1 MAEDKKKPT
10 PTKKKKINPEKFV
23 ELNPTLE
30 ESKTQTAVVTFGR
43 FNPPT
48 QGHQKLADK
57 IAETARS
64 KNAVPMIFASHSQ
77 DKKKNPLPYDV
88 KIGYLQKA
96 FGRVV
101 QKSKAR
107 TIIEVA
113 KELSGKFSS
122 LVVIVGSDR
131 VKEFE
136 TLLRKYNNKEYN
148 FDSIEVISAGERD
161 PDADDVSGMS
171 ASKLRALV
179 AEDDYQTF
187 RKGLPTKLQSSAQK
201 IYDDLRQYMGLDEEF
216 VSEETLD
223 ERAPLTIQQRRARGR
238 TMRRLKTRMK
248 TARKIA
254 SRKKASTEKLKIRAR
269 KKARNLIRD
278 RLAGGKKYS
287 DMSPSEKVQLD
298 KRLHRIPDAAI
309 NRIATRQLPQV
320 RRAEME
326 RLARVRGGDSKNES
340 LDSVFENFLFERR
353 ECPPKRPHMAMT
365 KEGKVKFDRRF
376 KFFRKEAQTEL
387 DESKL
392 NDLVWAK
399 NVIKP
404 GATRTITKKYNPGD
418 KVKYAGGIS
427 TVIKHDDKGFVT
439 LSNPN
444 WSKNRVVPHTAIK
457 TINEEAKVQTE
468 LDESFIEEATELMNI
483 VEVFISEQTAMERT
497 KEQIRREKESTKAR
511 HDRMKDAARRTEQNQ
526 RNESADPADREQGT
540 DSLVK
545 IYKKDTPGQKQ
556 ESYFT
561 GDIPNSFGDF
571 RKGSRVSFS
580 SHSMD
585 MADDDTEKEGT
596 VVGSTVQY
604 LRVRDDDGILYRVRH
619 NDATLIE
626 SVFVYTLDEM
636 FEFEF
641 LSENMLD
648 KAISA
653 IHKHVIRGKSLEN
666 VIWEFSAAT
675 GFRIPTKELINHYKK
690 VYGDSAKNPSKI
702 PDKEREALIRK
713 YSGGSSPLLR
723 FNEFTEDMK
732 LPQKTLGVSRS
743 VMPQVRA
750 KHMDKFIK
758 HLKDNDVKVKQTV
771 LDPRKLKAIQGEF
784 DQEKIKANME
794 TLKAGPLKPIIVSA
808 DDFVID
814 GNHRWLA
821 AMNAGTSIAAYKA
834 NVSGNKLLKITN
846 KFKKVKRNALG
857 EAFKI
862 ICEDI

>member
-10 PTKKKKINPEKFV
+10 STKKKKINPERFV
-23 ELNPTLE
+23 ELNPTLD

-43 FNPPT
+43 FNPIT
-48 QGHQKLADK
+48 TGHQKLADK

-136 TLLRKYNNKEYN
+136 TLLNKYNSKEYN

-179 AEDDYQTF
+179 AEGDYQTF

-201 IYDDLRQYMGLDEEF
+201 IYDDLRQHMGLDEEL

-248 TARKIA
+248 TARKRA
-254 SRKKASTEKLKIRAR
+254 SRKKASTEKLKTRAR
-269 KKARNLIRD
+269 KKARNIIRD

-287 DMSPSEKVQLD
+287 EMSPSEKVQLD
-298 KRLHRIPDAAI
+298 KRLHRIPDTVI
-309 NRIATRQLPQV
+309 SRIATRQLPQV
-320 RRAEME
+320 RRAEMD
-326 RLARVRGGDSKNES
+326 RLARIRGGDSKNES
-340 LDSVFENFLFERR
+340 FDSVFENFLFERR
-353 ECPPKRPHMAMT
+353 ICPPKKPHMAMT

-387 DESKL
+387 DES
-392 NDLVWAK
+392 
-399 NVIKP
+399 
-404 GATRTITKKYNPGD
+404 
-418 KVKYAGGIS
+418 
-427 TVIKHDDKGFVT
+427 
-439 LSNPN
+439 
-444 WSKNRVVPHTAIK
+444 
-457 TINEEAKVQTE
+457 
-468 LDESFIEEATELMNI
+468 FIEEAAELMNT
-483 VEVFISEQTAMERT
+483 VELFMSEQTAMERAR
-497 KEQIRREKESTKAR
+497 EQIRREKESAKAR
-511 HDRMKDAARRTEQNQ
+511 HERMKDAARRTDQNQ

-556 ESYFT
+556 ESYF
-561 GDIPNSFGDF
+561 GSEIPNTFGDF
-571 RKGSRVSFS
+571 RKGTRVSFS

-585 MADDDTEKEGT
+585 MADDGTEKEGT
-596 VVGSTVQY
+596 VVGSTVQH

-626 SVFVYTLDEM
+626 SPFIFTLDEM

-653 IHKHVIRGKSLEN
+653 IHKHVIKGKSLEN
-666 VIWEFSAAT
+666 VIWDFSAAT
-675 GFRIPTKELINHYKK
+675 GFRVPTKELINHYKK
-690 VYGDSAKNPSKI
+690 VYGDPSKKASKMS
-702 PDKEREALIRK
+702 DKERETLIRK
-713 YSGGSSPLLR
+713 YS
-723 FNEFTEDMK
+723 
-732 LPQKTLGVSRS
+732 
-743 VMPQVRA
+743 
-750 KHMDKFIK
+750 
-758 HLKDNDVKVKQTV
+758 
-771 LDPRKLKAIQGEF
+771 
-784 DQEKIKANME
+784 
-794 TLKAGPLKPIIVSA
+794 
-808 DDFVID
+808 
-814 GNHRWLA
+814 
-821 AMNAGTSIAAYKA
+821 
-834 NVSGNKLLKITN
+834 
-846 KFKKVKRNALG
+846 
-857 EAFKI
+857 
-862 ICEDI
+862 

>member
-1 MAEDKKKPT
+1 MAEDKKKPAS
-10 PTKKKKINPEKFV
+10 TKKKKINPERFV

-30 ESKTQTAVVTFGR
+30 EAKKETAVASFGR

-77 DKKKNPLPYDV
+77 DKKKNPLPYDA

-179 AEDDYQTF
+179 AEGDYQTF

-201 IYDDLRQYMGLDEEF
+201 IYDDLRQHMGLDEEL

-248 TARKIA
+248 TARKRA
-254 SRKKASTEKLKIRAR
+254 SRKKASTEKLKARAR
-269 KKARNLIRD
+269 KKARNIIRD

-287 DMSPSEKVQLD
+287 EMSPSEKVQLD
-298 KRLHRIPDAAI
+298 KRLHRIPDATI
-309 NRIATRQLPQV
+309 SRIATRQLPQV

-326 RLARVRGGDSKNES
+326 RLARIRGGSKNES
-340 LDSVFENFLFERR
+340 IDSAFTNFLFERR
-353 ECPPKRPHMAMT
+353 ICPPKKPHMAMT

-392 NDLVWAK
+392 NDLVWMK
-399 NVIKP
+399 NVVKP
-404 GATRTITKKYNPGD
+404 GSTRSITKKYNPGD

-427 TVIKHDDKGFVT
+427 TVIKQDDRGFVT

-444 WSKNRVVPHTAIK
+444 WSKNRVVPRTAIK
-457 TINEEAKVQTE
+457 TINEEAKAPSK
-468 LDESFIEEATELMNI
+468 LDEAFIEEAAELMNI
-483 VEVFISEQTAMERT
+483 VELFMSEKTAMERT
-497 KEQIRREKESTKAR
+497 REQIRREKESAKAR
-511 HDRMKDAARRTEQNQ
+511 HGRMKDAARRTDQNR

-556 ESYFT
+556 ESYF
-561 GDIPNSFGDF
+561 GSDIPNSFGDF
-571 RKGSRVSFS
+571 RKGARVSFS

-585 MADDDTEKEGT
+585 MADDGTEKDGT

-626 SVFVYTLDEM
+626 SAFVFTLDEM

-648 KAISA
+648 KAITA
-653 IHKHVIRGKSLEN
+653 IHKHMIKGKSLEN
-666 VIWEFSAAT
+666 VVWDFSAAT

-690 VYGDSAKNPSKI
+690 VYGDPTKKASRMS
-702 PDKEREALIRK
+702 DKEREALIRK
-713 YSGGSSPLLR
+713 YS
-723 FNEFTEDMK
+723 
-732 LPQKTLGVSRS
+732 
-743 VMPQVRA
+743 
-750 KHMDKFIK
+750 
-758 HLKDNDVKVKQTV
+758 
-771 LDPRKLKAIQGEF
+771 
-784 DQEKIKANME
+784 
-794 TLKAGPLKPIIVSA
+794 
-808 DDFVID
+808 
-814 GNHRWLA
+814 
-821 AMNAGTSIAAYKA
+821 
-834 NVSGNKLLKITN
+834 
-846 KFKKVKRNALG
+846 
-857 EAFKI
+857 
-862 ICEDI
+862 